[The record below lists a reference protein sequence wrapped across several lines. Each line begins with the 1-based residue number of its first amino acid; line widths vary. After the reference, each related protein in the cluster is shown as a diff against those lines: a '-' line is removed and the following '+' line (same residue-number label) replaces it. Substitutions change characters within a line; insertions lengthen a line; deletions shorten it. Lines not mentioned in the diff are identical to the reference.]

1 MNNHSLP
8 TIDRPGQSG
17 TVEEGHAAEVAQ
29 GQRFEFGQNWSR
41 FLGSLNDD
49 RIAQAE
55 VSLKERLE
63 VPDLRGKRFLDV
75 GSGSGLFSLAARR
88 LGASV
93 HSFDYDPDSVACA
106 QELKRRYFPD
116 DPQWRV
122 EEGSALDEEYLK
134 GLGRFDVVYS
144 WGVLHHTGAMWQAL
158 ENVVPLVAPG
168 GALFISIYNDQG
180 GHSRR
185 WRAIK
190 KAYNR
195 LPRRLKFL
203 VLWPVFLYQW
213 GPASLLDLLRGRPF
227 RKWRNYGAERG
238 MSPWWDVVDWVG
250 GYPFEVAK
258 PEEIFEFYRQK
269 GFHLTQLITCGG
281 KLGCNQFVFRRDG
294 QPAGGGEIR
303 A

>member
-1 MNNHSLP
+1 MNQQSSPLAEHAAA
-8 TIDRPGQSG
+8 SG
-17 TVEEGHAAEVAQ
+17 TDGVQHAAEVAQ

-63 VPDLRGKRFLDV
+63 APDLRGKRFLDV

-93 HSFDYDPDSVACA
+93 HSFDYDPKSVACT
-106 QELKRRYFPD
+106 QELRRRYFPD

-122 EEGSALDEEYLK
+122 EEGSALDADYLK
-134 GLGRFDVVYS
+134 ALGRFDVVYS

-168 GALFISIYNDQG
+168 GTLFIAIYNDQG
-180 GHSRR
+180 YGSLL
-185 WRAIK
+185 WTAVK
-190 KAYNR
+190 KVYNR
-195 LPRRLKFL
+195 LPKPLKF
-203 VLWPVFLYQW
+203 VMLWPSFLYLW

-294 QPAGGGEIR
+294 QPAGGGETR